1 MHRKRRLVADP
12 APAGALSKCHLLEEV
27 MEFEQLVKRLEWLDE
42 EHRKTKSSIITVEER
57 MKALEGKIDTV
68 AKQLKPLPKQIADV
82 ANTAS
87 RLNQFDAIFKK
98 QREDMNK
105 AIEEIEKRNQTREKE
120 LTKRHQQDFE
130 PILRVLNDLRQTMD
144 SEFPPIKR
152 DLKARVLE
160 ENRLRQEIQELKP
173 PIEAAKRA
181 AEEATI
187 VQHAFDENRKQ
198 EAKRVA
204 DLQGEIAALR
214 KRIEEA
220 KAKADLNADSW
231 KNIDIRIKELIAS
244 EAERKAAQ
252 NAFIDQQSLVHFDR
266 ERMYKEWK
274 QRFDSITI
282 QTETFDTQVQALEEM
297 LRSAKRAQESY
308 NELNVKLERRISE
321 ITEMQR
327 LSEDRLRQE
336 WVTFKADDQ
345 KRWIGYTLSQNE
357 GTKDLNRA
365 LQKLEERIPPL
376 DESIQTLQDQLH
388 QTADATEQQLQELM
402 NVAHEWLSAY
412 ERIMGHGK
420 IAKKVKR

>member
-1 MHRKRRLVADP
+1 
-12 APAGALSKCHLLEEV
+12 

-42 EHRKTKSSIITVEER
+42 EHRKTKSSMITLEER
-57 MKALEGKIDTV
+57 MTALEGKIDTV
-68 AKQLKPLPKQIADV
+68 AKQLKPLPKQIADIS
-82 ANTAS
+82 NTAA

-105 AIEEIEKRNQTREKE
+105 AIDDIDKRFQKREKE
-120 LTKRHQQDFE
+120 ITQRHEKDFE
-130 PILRVLNDLRQTMD
+130 PILKVLNELRQTLD

-204 DLQGEIAALR
+204 DLQGDIAALR

-231 KNIDIRIKELIAS
+231 KNMDVRIKELINS
-244 EAERKAAQ
+244 EAERKVAQ
-252 NAFIDQQSLVHFDR
+252 NAFIDQQSLAHMDR

-308 NELNVKLERRISE
+308 NELNIKLERRISE
-321 ITEMQR
+321 VTEMQR

-345 KRWIGYTLSQNE
+345 KRWTGYSLSQDE
-357 GTKDLNRA
+357 GTKDLRRA
-365 LQKLEERIPPL
+365 LQKLEERLPPL
-376 DESIQTLQDQLH
+376 DDSIQTLQDQLH

-420 IAKKVKR
+420 KVNSKKGR

>member
-1 MHRKRRLVADP
+1 
-12 APAGALSKCHLLEEV
+12 
-27 MEFEQLVKRLEWLDE
+27 MEFEQLVKRLEWLDD
-42 EHRKTKSSIITVEER
+42 EHRKTKASISTFEER
-57 MKALEGKIDTV
+57 MIALESKIDSV
-68 AKQLKPLPKQIADV
+68 AQQLKPLPKQIADV
-82 ANTAS
+82 ASTAS

-105 AIEEIEKRNQTREKE
+105 AIDDIEKRFQTREKE
-120 LTKRHQQDFE
+120 VTTRHQKDFE
-130 PILRVLNDLRQTMD
+130 PILKALNELRQTLE

-152 DLKARVLE
+152 DLKTRVLE

-231 KNIDIRIKELIAS
+231 KNMDIRIKELLQS
-244 EAERKAAQ
+244 EVDRKAAQ
-252 NAFIDQQSLVHFDR
+252 NAFIDQQSLAHLDR

-282 QTETFDTQVQALEEM
+282 HTQTFDTQVQALEEM
-297 LRSAKRAQESY
+297 LRNAKRAQESY
-308 NELNVKLERRISE
+308 NELNVRLERRISE
-321 ITEMQR
+321 VTEMQR

-376 DESIQTLQDQLH
+376 DDAIQTLQDQLH

-420 IAKKVKR
+420 KVNSKKAR

>member
-1 MHRKRRLVADP
+1 
-12 APAGALSKCHLLEEV
+12 

-42 EHRKTKSSIITVEER
+42 EHRKTRSSIITLEER
-57 MKALEGKIDTV
+57 MAALDGKIETV

-87 RLNQFDAIFKK
+87 RLNQFDAIFAK

-105 AIEEIEKRNQTREKE
+105 AIDDIEKRHQKREKE
-120 LTKRHQQDFE
+120 LTKRHEQDFE
-130 PILRVLNDLRQTMD
+130 PILKALNEFRQTID
-144 SEFPPIKR
+144 NEFPPIKR
-152 DLKARVLE
+152 DIKARVLE

-187 VQHAFDENRKQ
+187 VQHAFDEHRKQ

-220 KAKADLNADSW
+220 KTKADLNADSW
-231 KNIDIRIKELIAS
+231 KNMDNRIKELMQS
-244 EAERKAAQ
+244 EVERKAAQ
-252 NAFIDQQSLVHFDR
+252 NAFIDQQSLVHLDR

-274 QRFDSITI
+274 QRFDSITV
-282 QTETFDTQVQALEEM
+282 QTETFDSQVQALEEM
-297 LRSAKRAQESY
+297 LRNAKRAQESY
-308 NELNVKLERRISE
+308 NELNIKLERRISE
-321 ITEMQR
+321 VTEMQR

-345 KRWIGYTLSQNE
+345 KRWIGYSLSQNE

-376 DESIQTLQDQLH
+376 DDAIQTLQDQLH

-420 IAKKVKR
+420 KVNSKKSR

>member
-1 MHRKRRLVADP
+1 LHDGAQ
-12 APAGALSKCHLLEEV
+12 APSRASAGESKHYLPEEA

-42 EHRKTKSSIITVEER
+42 EHRKTKSSMSTLEER
-57 MKALEGKIDTV
+57 MTALEGKIDTV
-68 AKQLKPLPKQIADV
+68 AKQLKPLPKQIADIS
-82 ANTAS
+82 NTAA

-105 AIEEIEKRNQTREKE
+105 AIDDIEKRFQKREKE
-120 LTKRHQQDFE
+120 INQRHEKDFE
-130 PILRVLNDLRQTMD
+130 PILKVLNELRQTMD
-144 SEFPPIKR
+144 NEFPPIKR

-204 DLQGEIAALR
+204 DLQGDIAALR

-220 KAKADLNADSW
+220 KAKADLNTDSW
-231 KNIDIRIKELIAS
+231 KNMDIRIKELINS

-252 NAFIDQQSLVHFDR
+252 NAFIDQQSLAHMDR

-274 QRFDSITI
+274 QRFDSITV

-308 NELNVKLERRISE
+308 NELNIKLERRISE
-321 ITEMQR
+321 VTEMQR

-345 KRWIGYTLSQNE
+345 KRWTGYTLSQDE
-357 GTKDLNRA
+357 GTKDLRRA
-365 LQKLEERIPPL
+365 LQKLEERLPPL
-376 DESIQTLQDQLH
+376 DDSIQTLQDQLH

-412 ERIMGHGK
+412 ERILGHGK
-420 IAKKVKR
+420 KVNSKKGR